1 MLTLVKAVGP
11 QSLRGMPNGFQAQ
24 QQIVS
29 NRSVSSRL
37 PPSGKMAGNGGTTW
51 GFGGLPM
58 GSAGL
63 ANTRPS
69 NAPMTSFAQTIGGS
83 SQPATPLDLS
93 EFPSLS
99 NNQPQP
105 SQSAWTAAG
114 ARPLG
119 PSTNMRLQQQSGL
132 SSQQQLNNQ
141 QQTQQQQEDLF
152 SSSSQLPSSQGGF
165 RFGSQN
171 AVGQSSQ
178 SNPVDD
184 FPPLNRNANGE
195 IGQDRGSIPNVGF
208 GPQSNSLGF
217 GLANPPQSNR
227 SNGLLNALSG
237 SNRVIP
243 GNRVASPGSISGL
256 SVSRSPTDGNRHASG
271 GLPESD
277 TNSFSNAQFPQSTQH
292 LQREE
297 TTVHSIMSRT
307 DGPPQQEVAR
317 SQTVDSTMGSV
328 QSNAG
333 ESNLEVQ
340 DPLPGM
346 SEMDRWGL
354 KGFSVMMNNFPDYAA
369 LVTGTDMANFGFD
382 LNSNENISSQI
393 YSLWENEPPQPAVPR
408 FTLPEC
414 YTVGNVAALE
424 TKMSNF
430 NDEALIFMFYSNPG
444 DVQQLMAAS
453 ELHNRNWRYHKK
465 LQLWLTKDEMM
476 VPQSMGN
483 GTERGYYIFFDIK
496 QWHRERREFTL
507 IYDDLENPSLPS
519 ALPRALVSSH
529 VG

>member
-1 MLTLVKAVGP
+1 MNRPAVGP

-24 QQIVS
+24 QQIVQ

-37 PPSGKMAGNGGTTW
+37 PPSGKMAGNGTTW
-51 GFGGLPM
+51 GFGGGLPM

-63 ANTRPS
+63 GNTRPS

-83 SQPATPLDLS
+83 SQPATSLDLS

-105 SQSAWTAAG
+105 SQSAWAAAG
-114 ARPLG
+114 ARTLG
-119 PSTNMRLQQQSGL
+119 PSTNMRLQQQAGL

-171 AVGQSSQ
+171 AVGQSVQ

-195 IGQDRGSIPNVGF
+195 IGQDRSSSIIPNVGF
-208 GPQSNSLGF
+208 GAQSNGMGF
-217 GLANPPQSNR
+217 GQANPSQTSR

-237 SNRVIP
+237 SNRVTP

-256 SVSRSPTDGNRHASG
+256 SVSRSPTEGTRHVSG
-271 GLPESD
+271 ESD
-277 TNSFSNAQFPQSTQH
+277 TNTFSNAQFAPGLQQPQRDEPTA
-292 LQREE
+292 L
-297 TTVHSIMSRT
+297 SIMSRT
-307 DGPPQQEVAR
+307 DVLPQQEVTR
-317 SQTVDSTMGSV
+317 SQTLDSNMGSA

-393 YSLWENEPPQPAVPR
+393 YSLWENEPPRPAVPR
-408 FTLPEC
+408 FTLPDC
-414 YTVGNVAALE
+414 YTVSNVAALE

-444 DVQQLMAAS
+444 DVQQLMAAQ
-453 ELHNRNWRYHKK
+453 ELHQRNWRYHKK

-507 IYDDLENPSLPS
+507 IYDDLENPSVHN
-519 ALPRALVSSH
+519 ALTRALV
-529 VG
+529 